1 MVRSA
6 IIILLAYC
14 MSMAALAQP
23 SSYNFRKLGINEGL
37 HDGTV
42 RSIAQDKFGF
52 IWIATAGAL
61 NRYDSRKVE
70 VFTFDMDDSTTPY
83 SSQPKCMHSDR
94 QGRFWIGYE
103 TGLLEYMFTSGI
115 FRKVKPVQNYWIL
128 SLASINDSSL
138 FLAAARKGLIRLN
151 TKNDDTFHYENSPL
165 ERHKALKGSR
175 VTNLKFKAPYLYM
188 ATSKGLTIL
197 DVRIDSA
204 FIINIPALSGTVLA
218 GLDVDR
224 HDDIWMACNNNI
236 QFSRLRHDWK
246 TLDAFDKWM
255 SPELKED
262 QVSIKDV
269 LVDNIDNVWFLSVG
283 EGLIQYIRQR
293 DTIIVHRSNQQLP
306 SGLHTNSFRCFF
318 LDKTGMVWAGSDVGA
333 TWFKPENSFFSVLMP
348 YDNAPWE
355 RERAVARAIT
365 TDNRARIWMGTHEGV
380 SCYDPATGK
389 YRKWQNEPG
398 KPQVLHSKW
407 IRSIWYAG
415 QWVWIGTASGVN
427 RYDLVNEK
435 MEFVSEKDLP
445 LSFYN
450 SITADRSGN
459 VWFGTNDTNSLYWYS
474 LSDKKYH
481 SISDNPSLKK
491 YKRFTPV
498 SYVYEDHRQRLWISF
513 GKKGMVRYDKP
524 TGTTTLYDTKQD
536 AAYRIVGDQVIDIK
550 EDSKGIIWAST
561 MNGVSGID
569 VENGQIQ
576 NITRKN
582 GLANNWVSPIVVD
595 PNDRVWMGASGGL
608 GVLEKDRST
617 ITTFTLA
624 DGLPS
629 IGFPEHAGIIDAN
642 GTAWMATYNGYI
654 RFNTTEYKPDT
665 NAIAFYLTGYRSTDG
680 LARRLYIGDKNPV
693 IQLNAGDN
701 SFTLEM
707 AALNYVNPTQTR
719 FAYRLAGFEDVW
731 HYTADGR
738 ATYTNIPGGTYTFE
752 YKAKS
757 GNRQWS
763 SIKSG
768 YIRMEVGSF
777 FYQKKWFWALLAFAL
792 FGALWAYYRSQLRNQ
807 QRIYA
812 LQSQAD
818 ALERENALV
827 MFESLKQQLN
837 PHFLFNSLTSLS
849 ALIHA
854 DPRQA
859 SRFLERLGKLY
870 RYVLNSQENET
881 VTLGE
886 ELQFTDT
893 YLHLQ
898 KTRFGEGLLV
908 HNEVDKSHYN
918 TRIAPVTLQKLI
930 ENAIKHNIID
940 FDTPLHIRL
949 FTEEG
954 YIVVENNLQRKNFVE
969 TSNKKGLSSLI
980 RLYSFI
986 SDRPILIKDDSNY
999 FTVKIPLL

>member
-1 MVRSA
+1 MARQLL
-6 IIILLAYC
+6 ILLLL
-14 MSMAALAQP
+14 AANTTMFAQP

-52 IWIATAGAL
+52 IWVATAGAL

-103 TGLLEYMFTSGI
+103 TGLLEYMFTSGV
-115 FRKVKPVQNYWIL
+115 FRKVRPVQNCWIL
-128 SLASINDSSL
+128 ALASSNDSTIYM
-138 FLAAARKGLIRLN
+138 AAARKGLIRLN
-151 TKNDDTFHYENSPL
+151 TRTDDTFHYTNSPL
-165 ERHKALKGSR
+165 KRHSALKGSR

-188 ATSKGLTIL
+188 ATGNGLTIL
-197 DVRIDSA
+197 DVRNDSA
-204 FIINIPALSGTVLA
+204 FTLDIPALSGTTIA
-218 GLDVDR
+218 GIDVDR
-224 HDDIWMACNNNI
+224 HGDVWMASHNNI
-236 QFSRLRHDWK
+236 QFSRLRNDWK
-246 TLDAFDKWM
+246 TLDNFDKRM
-255 SPELKED
+255 SPDSRLA
-262 QVSIKDV
+262 QVTTKDV
-269 LVDNIDNVWFLSVG
+269 LVDNNDNVWFLSAG
-283 EGLIQYIRQR
+283 EGLIQYIRR
-293 DTIIVHRSNQQLP
+293 KDTVIKYRSNQMLP
-306 SGLHTNSFRCFF
+306 SGLNTNSFRCFF
-318 LDKTGMVWAGSDVGA
+318 LDKTGMVWAGSDVGVS
-333 TWFKPENSFFSVLMP
+333 WFKPEDNFFSVLMP
-348 YDNAPWE
+348 YDDAPWE
-355 RERAVARAIT
+355 GERAVARAIT
-365 TDNRARIWMGTHEGV
+365 IDNRGRIWMGTHEGV
-380 SCYDPATGK
+380 SCYDLATGK
-389 YRKWQNEPG
+389 YRKWRNEPG
-398 KPQVLHSKW
+398 KPPVLHSKW

-427 RYDLVNEK
+427 RYDLVNDK

-459 VWFGTNDTNSLYWYS
+459 VWFGTNDTNSLYWFS

-498 SYVYEDHRQRLWISF
+498 SYVYEDHKQRLWISF
-513 GKKGMVRYDKP
+513 GKKGIVRYDKP
-524 TGTTTLYDTKQD
+524 TGTTILYDTRAD
-536 AAYRIVGDQVIDIK
+536 AAHRIIGEQVIDIK

-569 VENGQIQ
+569 ADNGRIQ
-576 NITRKN
+576 NFTRKI
-582 GLANNWVSPIVVD
+582 GLANNWVSPIIVD
-595 PNDRVWMGASGGL
+595 ANDRVWMGASGGL
-608 GVLEKDRST
+608 GVLEKDRKT

-629 IGFPEHAGIIDAN
+629 VGFPEHAGIIDNN
-642 GTAWMATYNGYI
+642 GIAWMATYNGYI
-654 RFNTTEYKPDT
+654 RFNTGAYTPDT
-665 NAIAFYLTGYRSTDG
+665 GSIAFYLTTYRSTDG
-680 LARRLYIGDKNPV
+680 IARRLFIGDNNPV
-693 IQLNAGDN
+693 IKLNAGDN

-707 AALNYVNPTQTR
+707 AALNYANPTQTR
-719 FAYRLAGFEDVW
+719 FAYRLAGFEDAW
-731 HYTADGR
+731 HYTTDGR
-738 ATYTNIPGGTYTFE
+738 ATYTNIPGGTYRFE

-757 GNRQWS
+757 GNRVWS
-763 SIKSG
+763 SIASRN
-768 YIRMEVGSF
+768 IRMEVDSF
-777 FYQKKWFWALLAFAL
+777 FYQKKWFWALLATAL

-807 QRIYA
+807 KRIYA

-827 MFESLKQQLN
+827 QFESLKQQLN

-849 ALIHA
+849 GLIHA

-886 ELQFTDT
+886 EIQFADT

-898 KTRFGEGLLV
+898 KTRFGEGLIV
-908 HNEVDKSHYN
+908 QNDVGKEYYTK
-918 TRIAPVTLQKLI
+918 RIAPVTLQKLI

-940 FDTPLHIRL
+940 IDTPLRIRL
-949 FTEEG
+949 SIEAD
-954 YIVVENNLQRKNFVE
+954 YLVVENNLQRKNSVE
-969 TSNKKGLSSLI
+969 TSNKKGLDSLC

-986 SDRPILIKDDSNY
+986 SDRDVHIVDDSNS